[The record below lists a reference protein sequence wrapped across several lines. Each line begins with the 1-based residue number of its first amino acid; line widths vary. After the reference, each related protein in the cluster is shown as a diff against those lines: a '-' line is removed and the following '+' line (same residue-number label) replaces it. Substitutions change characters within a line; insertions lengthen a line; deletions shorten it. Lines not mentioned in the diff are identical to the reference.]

1 MKLETATK
9 FCISTWLSHLTTL
22 YIIIIFF
29 DRAIDDLNYFVQP
42 CFEITSLRQTG
53 QEQLFWKTN
62 TQNELENWSD
72 QITKIQHARTQHARS
87 QHARSRHTRPQ
98 YTRWPIIMCV
108 SISRVSLRRKLCS
121 FDPSKFWF
129 RIEEERRSRFLNIL
143 SRSRETQVLEC
154 CFSLKFGVF

>member
-72 QITKIQHARTQHARS
+72 QITKIQHARTQHTRS

-108 SISRVSLRRKLCS
+108 SISRVSKLCS

-129 RIEEERRSRFLNIL
+129 RKKGVLGFSIFYL
-143 SRSRETQVLEC
+143 VLERYR
-154 CFSLKFGVF
+154 FWNVVSVWQLGSFK

>member
-9 FCISTWLSHLTTL
+9 FCISTRLSHLTTL

-72 QITKIQHARTQHARS
+72 QITKIQHARTQHTRS

-108 SISRVSLRRKLCS
+108 SIFETMRC
-121 FDPSKFWF
+121 
-129 RIEEERRSRFLNIL
+129 SRFLNIL
-143 SRSRETQVLEC
+143 SCSREIQVLEC